1 MANIAKRADGRRWRA
16 RYRDPADQERA
27 RHFSPQGRRPAVARG
42 RHHLHGDRHLR
53 RPEDGPDHRGGVDR
67 HLAAGIRHAVRLDG
81 AAGARAR
88 GTDRGRVRSH
98 AAGRRAPVA
107 GEGVDG
113 RAEGR
118 GSGTVVRLR
127 AALAAVAD
135 PRRRRSRRVDRPH
148 PVLTADVARRRP
160 AARLHRLDGPG
171 VVPARHRATTSGA
184 GDPALALKLS
194 AAHPLR
200 HCFASLLIASGADVK
215 IVQARLRHASAKTT
229 LDTYGHLWPD
239 GDQRRGP
246 ESAESSPLVRT
257 FCGLQRPLKPD
268 RAGQGL
274 MIFIYRSRGRTH
286 RGAAAAA
293 WRLPRARACRR
304 STSRSNRG

>member
-16 RYRDPADQERA
+16 RYRDAADQERA

-42 RHHLHGDRHLR
+42 GHHLHGDRHLR

-135 PRRRRSRRVDRPH
+135 PRRRRSRRVDRPQ

-194 AAHPLR
+194 AAHPRPATLLR
-200 HCFASLLIASGADVK
+200 QPADRFRGRCVDRSGPSASRI
-215 IVQARLRHASAKTT
+215 AKTT

-239 GDQRRGP
+239 SDQPTRAAVGRVL
-246 ESAESSPLVRT
+246 SARAD
-257 FCGLQRPLKPD
+257 FCGLQRP
-268 RAGQGL
+268 
-274 MIFIYRSRGRTH
+274 SET
-286 RGAAAAA
+286 
-293 WRLPRARACRR
+293 
-304 STSRSNRG
+304 

>member
-16 RYRDPADQERA
+16 RYRDAADQERA

-42 RHHLHGDRHLR
+42 GHHLHGDRELR

-135 PRRRRSRRVDRPH
+135 PRRRRSRRVDRPQ

-160 AARLHRLDGPG
+160 AAPRP
-171 VVPARHRATTSGA
+171 V
-184 GDPALALKLS
+184 
-194 AAHPLR
+194 
-200 HCFASLLIASGADVK
+200 
-215 IVQARLRHASAKTT
+215 
-229 LDTYGHLWPD
+229 
-239 GDQRRGP
+239 RGFVRS
-246 ESAESSPLVRT
+246 ETRWRYSSR
-257 FCGLQRPLKPD
+257 D
-268 RAGQGL
+268 
-274 MIFIYRSRGRTH
+274 
-286 RGAAAAA
+286 RGARPETGRRN
-293 WRLPRARACRR
+293 WHYPMRRERA
-304 STSRSNRG
+304 SRW